1 MDHTHIWACP
11 ACGNHVRLS
20 GGIVRPHERVEPDR
34 LDRVAHAACGCYVLT
49 MPAGQVGRLLASVL
63 VAGSD
68 EDPLDEGSGI
78 SVDCELLPG

>member
-1 MDHTHIWACP
+1 
-11 ACGNHVRLS
+11 
-20 GGIVRPHERVEPDR
+20 
-34 LDRVAHAACGCYVLT
+34 

-68 EDPLDEGSGI
+68 EDLLDEESDA